1 MSTTSPEVVKWFTR
15 ARRFPQLIGRTPD
28 GARLWGG
35 PYTVTQVVGAGV
47 ALFLGTQTMGL
58 WAHYGLLGNAG
69 LLLGVTYGLVLALG
83 RIPVGSRNPLSVT
96 AGIGR
101 ALSASTTGTLAGRP
115 VKLARPYQVRH
126 RIVVLQPPAA
136 APGPAAAPA
145 SAAAPPVAPA
155 AAAVRKPHGRPP
167 AAAARRRATRPA
179 KIPAAT
185 VPAADVDQ
193 LPQPTPPARSVPA
206 LSGVQALLAQSPA
219 PAPAAPR
226 TPAGSSRAPTGLRSR
241 PAGSRL
247 VEDF

>member
-1 MSTTSPEVVKWFTR
+1 MSSTSPEVVKWFTR
-15 ARRFPQLIGRTPD
+15 ARRFPQLVGRTPD

-58 WAHYGLLGNAG
+58 WAHYGLFGNAG
-69 LLLGVTYGLVLALG
+69 VLLGVTYGLVLALG

-115 VKLARPYQVRH
+115 VKPARPHQVRH
-126 RIVVLQPPAA
+126 RIVVLQTPAVAPAPEPAA
-136 APGPAAAPA
+136 AAAPA
-145 SAAAPPVAPA
+145 PSVAPA
-155 AAAVRKPHGRPP
+155 AAGVRKPHDRPP
-167 AAAARRRATRPA
+167 AAPARRRTTRP
-179 KIPAAT
+179 AT

-193 LPQPTPPARSVPA
+193 VSRSTPPARSAPA
-206 LSGVQALLAQSPA
+206 LSGVQALLAQSPT

-226 TPAGSSRAPTGLRSR
+226 TPAGSSPSPAAPRSR
-241 PAGSRL
+241 LPAPVS
-247 VEDF
+247 